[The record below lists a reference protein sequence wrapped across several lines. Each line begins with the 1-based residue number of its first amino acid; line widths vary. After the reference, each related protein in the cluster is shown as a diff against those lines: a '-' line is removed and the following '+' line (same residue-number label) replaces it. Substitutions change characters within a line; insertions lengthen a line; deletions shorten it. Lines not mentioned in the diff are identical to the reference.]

1 MSSLTNALLGSDLNT
16 KNATHCLSN
25 YVLETLVLPAIHP
38 DVISITRKKEF
49 LVALNVCEV
58 SVATV
63 LSKPHVLKTLLKDD
77 PESVTFL
84 MESANQFAMKAI
96 VVSGKE
102 TGSSMLRRSASLSAT
117 SQTSGGGIDQE
128 EEAATQFDNVDFRA
142 LKRAANLLRATLDG
156 REYAHTWAT
165 EVIRDS
171 KVRLAEEKASLVA
184 ASTEAKMGEDDEAM
198 TMSTTSSSFTDA
210 AIATVTGEQHQRPR
224 ESRDSNRAVKEREA
238 IANAQRKCEKALD
251 EIREEAVAAANV
263 AAERKRFEQSDVAK
277 EKRDAKRDFDNR
289 EKVLGSFI
297 GLKKAATS
305 DDDATSVSAGGKEE
319 KKNTPSSS
327 LKTNSNES
335 NREKALARVLLSAK
349 NVSDDGDGNNDK
361 LDLCANILLNAID
374 SLLKGGVTQE
384 EFPALVALGDAF
396 ESFVTKCTGVISSVI
411 SEKQFLSLFDNIE
424 YTFASHADISRSD
437 SIRRAWLNL
446 SLCWHRIE
454 KR

>member
-1 MSSLTNALLGSDLNT
+1 MDRGVQFNERFWKGLEHEERDALLELRFGDVGVTGDSSGRDID
-16 KNATHCLSN
+16 NAEEG
-25 YVLETLVLPAIHP
+25 VFGGADRAGER
-38 DVISITRKKEF
+38 D
-49 LVALNVCEV
+49 
-58 SVATV
+58 V

-117 SQTSGGGIDQE
+117 SRRAGGIDQE

-238 IANAQRKCEKALD
+238 IANAQRKCEKAD
-251 EIREEAVAAANV
+251 ETEKKPRC
-263 AAERKRFEQSDVAK
+263 ERSCGKETLEQSDVAK
-277 EKRDAKRDFDNR
+277 EKETLR
-289 EKVLGSFI
+289 EISTTG
-297 GLKKAATS
+297 KKCW
-305 DDDATSVSAGGKEE
+305 DH
-319 KKNTPSSS
+319 
-327 LKTNSNES
+327 
-335 NREKALARVLLSAK
+335 LL
-349 NVSDDGDGNNDK
+349 V
-361 LDLCANILLNAID
+361 
-374 SLLKGGVTQE
+374 
-384 EFPALVALGDAF
+384 
-396 ESFVTKCTGVISSVI
+396 
-411 SEKQFLSLFDNIE
+411 
-424 YTFASHADISRSD
+424 
-437 SIRRAWLNL
+437 
-446 SLCWHRIE
+446 
-454 KR
+454 

>member
-1 MSSLTNALLGSDLNT
+1 MGEDEEERSKTPTASSFATIQTTKTTSFAKKKSNDDSDDGEPLGGSSQQHEQVQHQQIIPEFWTEVSSLTNALLESDLNT

-171 KVRLAEEKASLVA
+171 KVRLAEEKAS
-184 ASTEAKMGEDDEAM
+184 
-198 TMSTTSSSFTDA
+198 
-210 AIATVTGEQHQRPR
+210 
-224 ESRDSNRAVKEREA
+224 
-238 IANAQRKCEKALD
+238 
-251 EIREEAVAAANV
+251 
-263 AAERKRFEQSDVAK
+263 
-277 EKRDAKRDFDNR
+277 
-289 EKVLGSFI
+289 
-297 GLKKAATS
+297 
-305 DDDATSVSAGGKEE
+305 
-319 KKNTPSSS
+319 
-327 LKTNSNES
+327 
-335 NREKALARVLLSAK
+335 
-349 NVSDDGDGNNDK
+349 
-361 LDLCANILLNAID
+361 
-374 SLLKGGVTQE
+374 
-384 EFPALVALGDAF
+384 
-396 ESFVTKCTGVISSVI
+396 
-411 SEKQFLSLFDNIE
+411 
-424 YTFASHADISRSD
+424 
-437 SIRRAWLNL
+437 
-446 SLCWHRIE
+446 
-454 KR
+454 